1 MPGERALARVGL
13 GGRDGLGRD
22 RGQADRLQ
30 RAGTGPVVVLVHS
43 GLSDSRSWRQQLRD
57 LSDEFTVVAWD
68 APGCGQSDD
77 PPESYRLPEFADRL
91 ADLIQTLG
99 LRAPH
104 VVGHSFGAALVLELY
119 RRHPTIP
126 ASLTL
131 VAGYA
136 GWAGSL
142 PADEVARRLLSAE
155 QAAEQMAGGQWDPTS
170 IPGLFSDRLSAP
182 TVSELAGIMADCRPV
197 ATRSM
202 AHALAEA
209 DLRDVLADI
218 DVPTLLLHGDAD
230 QRSSPTVAETLHA
243 QIPGSKLVVLR
254 GLGHECYLE
263 SPDQFN
269 DEVRAFRRTFS

>member
-1 MPGERALARVGL
+1 MDSVVIA
-13 GGRDGLGRD
+13 GRRI
-22 RGQADRLQ
+22 AFQ
-30 RAGTGPVVVLVHS
+30 RAGTGPVVVLVH
-43 GLSDSRSWRQQLRD
+43 GGVSDSRSWRRQLRD

-77 PPESYRLPEFADRL
+77 PPESYRLPEYADRL
-91 ADLIQTLG
+91 ADLIHGLG

-126 ASLTL
+126 ASLIL

-142 PADEVARRLLSAE
+142 PADEVARRVLNAE
-155 QAAEQMAGGQWDPTS
+155 QAAQQMAGGQWDPTS

-182 TVSELAGIMADCRPV
+182 TVTELAGIMADCRPA
-197 ATRSM
+197 ATRTM

-209 DLRDVLADI
+209 DLRDVVADI
-218 DVPTLLLHGDAD
+218 DVPTLLLHGDVD
-230 QRSSPTVAETLHA
+230 QRSSLTVAQTLHA
-243 QIPGSKLVVLR
+243 QIPGSKLVVLP

-263 SPDQFN
+263 SPEQFN
-269 DEVRAFRRTFS
+269 DEVRAFLRTVS